1 MYKEPNVYSSYKK
14 NNIGK
19 TIYDIVL
26 EYKPIKIV
34 EIGVLDGYSIICM
47 AQAIRDLNN
56 GGLVYAYDL

>member
-26 EYKPIKIV
+26 EYL
-34 EIGVLDGYSIICM
+34 GII
-47 AQAIRDLNN
+47 L
-56 GGLVYAYDL
+56 